1 MIQEFNN
8 KKTEINDS
16 AENLIVPETTVF
28 SKAKKDTQ
36 KMKEQTIDKMM
47 KMLLDSVN
55 PSILNYS

>member
-1 MIQEFNN
+1 VIQGFNN
-8 KKTEINDS
+8 KKTEINDL

>member
-1 MIQEFNN
+1 MIQGFNN
-8 KKTEINDS
+8 KKTEINDL